1 MGNEKCNIVKLQP
14 QYTPGRNFSF
24 GGDKEKEMIESF
36 NTFDILWYAPE
47 NSEKLEEWIAF
58 TNVSVLKVTTEELF
72 KSTAL
77 LGQMLKLIVITTG
90 SYAEKTIPKLAGLLK
105 ISVIIYCM
113 NLDYRKKW
121 SEKYDIICG
130 VYSTP
135 EGIFENLL
143 GLQKLFGFPLF
154 SYKIISYEEF
164 SFNYYDSF
172 KKNELLLKDSNF
184 TLKLNKYERFCSSCL
199 YEFKLASLNHGD
211 FLDYFGSETL
221 EIIKFFYGGPIF
233 SIPGM
238 DYFLSDIND
247 KPKKQLLHF
256 FYGLTLTS
264 AYFSKLPYLYGLL
277 KYEEIVSLLK
287 EELTIKDLRED
298 YKEIQEKHLD
308 IILTKLVKEK
318 SSILEEI
325 NLLKFLQSFL
335 IKFVKFWAKIFVEFE
350 YDDYC
355 KFPLLIK
362 YLMDIDFCLKIFF
375 CDIYKLF
382 KSKQYQRK
390 CSSSL
395 NEVDKRI
402 MTFQVYCA
410 SKHYKEAALKYV
422 SEENLNILNDTLS
435 IKDFIVIGDSGFH
448 KKIKA
453 IENKIKD
460 GNFEYIDIIDLRDY
474 LKFLKQKKSVRYRN
488 FAFFVIIKD
497 KDAENAFKELYSLK
511 NEFALILY
519 LIIFNKDTKKLI
531 NKRPFQIQ
539 SHLPLFIA
547 NNENEIINLINS
559 QEFANCGFNFENQA
573 LNIYNELEKVLK
585 ENNIK
590 IPKIDFKEET
600 NVESLVERL
609 SSEDGWELVDKVP
622 EQIFKDAILGLNGN
636 TILTSNIKMNIF
648 EMYNEKKI
656 DFLFYETYCKYFN
669 FFLLPELMWTS
680 FNIPIKHFLYAYTLH
695 EDSNSFYYL
704 LNKDLR
710 SGDYLKVKKFIEIIS
725 MINYSFRENIIKSY
739 EGQLFRGTSM
749 EDQYIEEKIK
759 VGNILTNLSF
769 WSASKERKIAE
780 AFLTGKNILFII
792 ETKKNNIDIDYEQ
805 ISKVE
810 NEKEVLFLPYSKF
823 LVKSIKKIK
832 FKGKEVFEVNLE
844 GLDENHERDNIKAI
858 PLLNEMTSELIN

>member
-1 MGNEKCNIVKLQP
+1 
-14 QYTPGRNFSF
+14 
-24 GGDKEKEMIESF
+24 MIESF

-113 NLDYRKKW
+113 NLDYHKKW

-298 YKEIQEKHLD
+298 YQEIQEKHLD

-410 SKHYKEAALKYV
+410 SKHYKKTALKYV

-448 KKIKA
+448 KKIKV
-453 IENKIKD
+453 IENKIID
-460 GNFEYIDIIDLRDY
+460 GKFEYIDIIDLRDY

-497 KDAENAFKELYSLK
+497 KDAEKAFKELYSLK

-531 NKRPFQIQ
+531 NKRPFQIK

-573 LNIYNELEKVLK
+573 LNIYNELKKVLK

-622 EQIFKDAILGLNGN
+622 EQIFKDAILEFNGN
-636 TILTSNIKMNIF
+636 TILTSNIMMNIF

-656 DFLFYETYCKYFN
+656 DFLFYETYCKYFD
-669 FFLLPELMWTS
+669 FFLLPELMWIS
-680 FNIPIKHFLYAYTLH
+680 INISIKHFLYAYTLH

-823 LVKSIKKIK
+823 LVKSIKKIN